1 MKIYIT
7 GSTGFLGKS
16 IVELLPQHNYY
27 KYKRGESVID
37 TLNNLK
43 PDIIIHS
50 AGEIYNESQM
60 YVSNIKLTES
70 ILDWVKVNDVKMIY
84 FGSSSEYGI
93 VNKPMNES
101 MECIPVTYYAASKL
115 WGTQKCIQTSID
127 YNKDI
132 CVVRPFSVYGK
143 NEPERRLIPTLRK
156 KLIDKTD
163 ISLIKGD
170 HDFIYIK
177 DFVRCI
183 ELIIDSTKTKGEIF
197 NVGSG
202 ISYSN
207 ADILNIMLKIINPSV
222 ASVKFL
228 NDIKQCDSQTWIC
241 DTTKSYNILNFK
253 CEYTVESGL
262 KEFIYDYEN

>member
-16 IVELLPQHNYY
+16 IVELLPEHNYY
-27 KYKRGESVID
+27 KYKRGESVVN
-37 TLNNLK
+37 TLNNFK
-43 PDIIIHS
+43 PDIIIHC
-50 AGEIYNESQM
+50 AGEIYDETQM
-60 YVSNIKLTES
+60 YISNIKLTED
-70 ILDWVKVNDVKMIY
+70 IINWVKLNDVKMIY

-93 VNKPMNES
+93 VSEPMSED
-101 MECIPVTYYAASKL
+101 MTCIPITYYAASKL

-127 YNKDI
+127 FNKDI

-143 NEPERRLIPTLRK
+143 NEPEKRLIPTIRK
-156 KLIDKTD
+156 KLINQND
-163 ISLIKGD
+163 ISLIKGN

-183 ELIIDSTKTKGEIF
+183 DLIIKSTKTKGEIF

-202 ISYSN
+202 ISFSN
-207 ADILNIMLKIINPSV
+207 TEIFNMMFNIINPAC
-222 ASVKFL
+222 ASVKFV
-228 NDIKQCDSQTWIC
+228 NETKRCDSPTWVC
-241 DTTKSYNILNFK
+241 NTTKAYNILQFK
-253 CEYTVESGL
+253 CEYTVENGL